1 MANRLH
7 QLVDTVSMWP
17 RAMRWAFCAVVATTT
32 FLIWDATIAS
42 LGASWSSQVVTLEQQ
57 IAELKKPTTLTS
69 AAKNSVKSFGEVSLP
84 REKTDGASE
93 LTNAIH
99 DIFAQYRVK
108 NDEYTR
114 TKTNK
119 MKSGSLPGIAS
130 SGETIEQVIGDIQ
143 FDATQEDVM
152 KVISALESSPW
163 IDAVSDLRFTR
174 LDGRMIRVDMSV
186 EAWVVSKTQRKG
198 RR

>member
-1 MANRLH
+1 
-7 QLVDTVSMWP
+7 
-17 RAMRWAFCAVVATTT
+17 
-32 FLIWDATIAS
+32 
-42 LGASWSSQVVTLEQQ
+42 
-57 IAELKKPTTLTS
+57 
-69 AAKNSVKSFGEVSLP
+69 
-84 REKTDGASE
+84 
-93 LTNAIH
+93 
-99 DIFAQYRVK
+99 
-108 NDEYTR
+108 
-114 TKTNK
+114 